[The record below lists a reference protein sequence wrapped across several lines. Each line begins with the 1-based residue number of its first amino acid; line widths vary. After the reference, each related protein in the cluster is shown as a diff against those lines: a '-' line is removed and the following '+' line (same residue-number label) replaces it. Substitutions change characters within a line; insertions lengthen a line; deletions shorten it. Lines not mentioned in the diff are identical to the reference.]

1 MSEEFKNL
9 VDQSFEKGINPIWIY
24 TNDYIYGMFPVD
36 DGASRWMEVTY
47 DFDSDDPI
55 LKKERNADLSFQFL
69 FEELEKG
76 VSYYIEDFNV
86 NNLKQFAA
94 TVENKSGSE
103 KLTAIINDL
112 INNTD
117 KYSANLPI
125 IKSKN
130 DANILKEKV

>member
-36 DGASRWMEVTY
+36 DGAGRWMEVTY

-55 LKKERNADLSFQFL
+55 LKKERNADLSYQFL

-103 KLTAIINDL
+103 KLTAIINEL